1 METMDRS
8 SFALFVA
15 LLIHL
20 IIFLLFWMLLT
31 IIPIT
36 NESLKPKE
44 NKIKISL
51 KEMPKKQKII
61 KQQNA
66 EVIKKKVE
74 PSFIAPPMPKGS
86 QLKKIVKIPK
96 IKDKPKTKPTTK
108 IKPKIIKKQKL
119 SKQKKVIKSIIK
131 EKKSKQEII
140 VIKKKI
146 KQIKSEIALLKKQA
160 VEKQNEKPKNPLYSL
175 LSEDKSSQEK
185 KKKEIKIVNGGNIN
199 QNIKEL
205 YGDKFGELTKGQQEY
220 ILDNQEI
227 MRRITQQILTRVAS
241 VNISKDLRINRTN
254 IIEFYLHPSGD
265 MTDFKF
271 LKKSGYFI
279 LDNTTKET
287 IEYSYSRYP
296 RPTEKTL
303 IRYNVY
309 YNLAY

>member
-20 IIFLLFWMLLT
+20 IIFLFFWMLLT
-31 IIPIT
+31 ITPIT

-227 MRRITQQILTRVAS
+227 MRRITQQVLNRVAS
-241 VNISKDLRINRTN
+241 VNISKDLRINRIN
-254 IIEFYLHPSGD
+254 IIEFYLHPNGD
-265 MTDFKF
+265 MTNFRF

-303 IRYNVY
+303 IRYNVL